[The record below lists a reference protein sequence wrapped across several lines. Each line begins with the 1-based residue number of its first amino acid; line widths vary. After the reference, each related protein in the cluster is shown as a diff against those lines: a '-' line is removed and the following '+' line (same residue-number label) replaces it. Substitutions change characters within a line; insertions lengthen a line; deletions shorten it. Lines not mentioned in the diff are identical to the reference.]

1 VIAADEAGLLSAGR
15 SAPTIRLSMAGKQRC
30 SRGLVVLRVEA
41 PEFELEAL
49 QLAGR
54 LDDAGGLKRARIE
67 REVERLIAD
76 AVANRP
82 LEIVRPYDVNWPFGE
97 SSARLDD

>member
-1 VIAADEAGLLSAGR
+1 
-15 SAPTIRLSMAGKQRC
+15 
-30 SRGLVVLRVEA
+30 
-41 PEFELEAL
+41 
-49 QLAGR
+49 LAGR